1 MEHRHSGEWRHKA
14 NKIDSPKEADC
25 ILGEHFETINE
36 TVRKPTLKY
45 WRDGFHHWHE
55 GAWRLLESGAM
66 LQIVSGHLGAKFE
79 GVGNSHIANVTS
91 FLKGKC
97 FLNGAI
103 AQNTWFNDVDRGPR
117 IAVENGLID
126 PETGTL
132 EPDTPDWF
140 SRVKLPVVHDP
151 AATCDQWMK
160 TLFVNLECDT
170 ERIAILQE
178 FTGYLLWPRLTF
190 QKYLT
195 LLGEGGNGKSVFIAG
210 LQALL
215 GRPNTSNYSLK
226 SLGDNRFAAGG
237 TIGKLANLCA
247 DISEINKVCEGV
259 LKQLVSGDVITIDR
273 KHQSMLD
280 VTPTAKLVF
289 SANNLPRFTDR
300 SSGMTRRMIIVPFNR
315 TVPEDEKVLD
325 MDKPEFWM
333 SELPGILNWALEGLV
348 RLRQKN
354 GFTDSV
360 ETREAAEEYRLDH
373 NPAAV
378 FIEERLVVNEDP
390 NSWVLKSDVYRSYR
404 DWCTSHGRKPLGDA
418 EFGKEVRRAL
428 NVKDG
433 RQRIDGVRQRV
444 YYMLKLIRDS
454 TFTF

>member
-1 MEHRHSGEWRHKA
+1 
-14 NKIDSPKEADC
+14 
-25 ILGEHFETINE
+25 
-36 TVRKPTLKY
+36 
-45 WRDGFHHWHE
+45 
-55 GAWRLLESGAM
+55 
-66 LQIVSGHLGAKFE
+66 
-79 GVGNSHIANVTS
+79 
-91 FLKGKC
+91 
-97 FLNGAI
+97 
-103 AQNTWFNDVDRGPR
+103 
-117 IAVENGLID
+117 
-126 PETGTL
+126 
-132 EPDTPDWF
+132 
-140 SRVKLPVVHDP
+140 
-151 AATCDQWMK
+151 
-160 TLFVNLECDT
+160 
-170 ERIAILQE
+170 
-178 FTGYLLWPRLTF
+178 
-190 QKYLT
+190 
-195 LLGEGGNGKSVFIAG
+195 
-210 LQALL
+210 
-215 GRPNTSNYSLK
+215 
-226 SLGDNRFAAGG
+226 
-237 TIGKLANLCA
+237 
-247 DISEINKVCEGV
+247 
-259 LKQLVSGDVITIDR
+259 VITIDR

-360 ETREAAEEYRLDH
+360 ETREAAEEYRLDN
-373 NPAAV
+373 NPAVV